1 MFDDDD
7 DMMMMMMIIIIII
20 TNNKQTITIRPLFE
34 SRSTTFRPRYHHHS
48 TTYVTTAGLSTVDC
62 CTAAISD
69 VTVALMTF
77 DKQSNGRRIE
87 VESYL

>member
-7 DMMMMMMIIIIII
+7 DDDNNN
-20 TNNKQTITIRPLFE
+20 NNKQQTNNNNSTAVRIPFDYISTSLPSPFDDLRYDCRPL
-34 SRSTTFRPRYHHHS
+34 HC
-48 TTYVTTAGLSTVDC
+48 GLLHCV
-62 CTAAISD
+62 TAAISD